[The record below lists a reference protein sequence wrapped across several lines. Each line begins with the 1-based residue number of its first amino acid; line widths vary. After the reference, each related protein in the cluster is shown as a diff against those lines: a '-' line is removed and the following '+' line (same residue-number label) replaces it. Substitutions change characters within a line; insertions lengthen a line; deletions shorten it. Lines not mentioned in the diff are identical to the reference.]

1 VHPMHLHGFF
11 YRVDQLAGPLATMQ
25 SRPVPGQLVV
35 TQLLEPLSSM
45 SMTWSPDR
53 AGNWL
58 FHCHFALHNMPY
70 SLLAAPDDP
79 DMRDMVGLV
88 IGTVVSPRPGV
99 AAARAPSASR
109 HLRLVAES
117 GPLGAPT
124 RGPNLPSM
132 HFVLEEHGQRVD
144 TRTDWSP
151 EIDLRRGEPVAITI
165 VNHLDQPTTVHWH
178 GMEVEDSYM
187 DGAAG
192 FSGAGNHLTPAIAPG
207 DSFVA
212 RFTPPRSGTYMYHA
226 HTDEYR
232 EELAGLEGALIVRDS
247 VVHPAPEDHV
257 LFFKGYSGDL
267 AHPLEIDGQ
276 ANPDTLV
283 LHAGQTARL
292 RLINLSTSTNTA
304 APEFWLTARPD
315 SLAALARDTML
326 VRWLP
331 VAKDAFDL
339 PASARSARAAQ
350 QIVSVGESYDVE
362 YTPQRRGTLR
372 LEVRAA
378 AGQHPL
384 FIRVPIRV
392 E

>member
-1 VHPMHLHGFF
+1 MHLHGFF

-53 AGNWL
+53 PGNWL
-58 FHCHFALHNMPY
+58 FHCHFALHNMP
-70 SLLAAPDDP
+70 
-79 DMRDMVGLV
+79 
-88 IGTVVSPRPGV
+88 
-99 AAARAPSASR
+99 
-109 HLRLVAES
+109 
-117 GPLGAPT
+117 
-124 RGPNLPSM
+124 
-132 HFVLEEHGQRVD
+132 
-144 TRTDWSP
+144 
-151 EIDLRRGEPVAITI
+151 
-165 VNHLDQPTTVHWH
+165 
-178 GMEVEDSYM
+178 
-187 DGAAG
+187 
-192 FSGAGNHLTPAIAPG
+192 SGAGNHLTPAIAPG